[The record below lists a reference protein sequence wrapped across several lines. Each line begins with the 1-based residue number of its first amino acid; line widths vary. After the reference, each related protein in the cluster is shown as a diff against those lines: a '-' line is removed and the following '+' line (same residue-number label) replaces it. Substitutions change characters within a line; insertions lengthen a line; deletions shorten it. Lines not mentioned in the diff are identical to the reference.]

1 MKKEIQSNTTHSNIK
16 TKTMI
21 KKKQTKE
28 INDYLNDS
36 LQAIF
41 NGDTNDKLKLL
52 NNLIEVTDN
61 VEKLEVQENRNQKL
75 KQLGI

>member
-1 MKKEIQSNTTHSNIK
+1 
-16 TKTMI
+16 MI

>member
-1 MKKEIQSNTTHSNIK
+1 
-16 TKTMI
+16 MI

-36 LQAIF
+36 LQSIF

>member
-1 MKKEIQSNTTHSNIK
+1 
-16 TKTMI
+16 MI

-36 LQAIF
+36 LQSIF
-41 NGDTNDKLKLL
+41 NGDTSDKLKLL